1 MNSNFFAIADVLP
14 GKLNALVKNI
24 MRQTGTDDPNEA
36 VRMVNA
42 GEVQISVIRPEWTE
56 KDRIIHFS
64 VTSNGNTGEEWITR
78 LESKNFR
85 VGDYAKSILRSESFK
100 PTLGV
105 TTEIA
110 VLRGEIFSDSQRIT
124 KNIRQ
129 KAKNHK
135 FTTPNAEVACLIR
148 DKFFNKELEAMG
160 LYWII
165 VMHAPIKDFDGDSSL
180 LSVDRSDDGSWLSS
194 DHNNPSSLWD
204 RGGGFAF
211 VVSTSNS

>member
-85 VGDYAKSILRSESFK
+85 VSIYK
-100 PTLGV
+100 
-105 TTEIA
+105 
-110 VLRGEIFSDSQRIT
+110 
-124 KNIRQ
+124 
-129 KAKNHK
+129 
-135 FTTPNAEVACLIR
+135 
-148 DKFFNKELEAMG
+148 
-160 LYWII
+160 
-165 VMHAPIKDFDGDSSL
+165 L
-180 LSVDRSDDGSWLSS
+180 L
-194 DHNNPSSLWD
+194 
-204 RGGGFAF
+204 
-211 VVSTSNS
+211 